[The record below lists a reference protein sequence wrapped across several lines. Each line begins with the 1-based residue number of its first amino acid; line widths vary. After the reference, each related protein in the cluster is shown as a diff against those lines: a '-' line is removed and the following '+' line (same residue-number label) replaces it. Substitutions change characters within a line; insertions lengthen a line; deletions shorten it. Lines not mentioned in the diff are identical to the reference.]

1 MISIIVAGLAAL
13 AALFSFRW
21 QVANRIFKIAVLL
34 LAIVSGGLMAQTAHM
49 GGQIRHTEI
58 RNGVA
63 LQNGN
68 ENSGEN
74 EGKVGQQKEKDDD

>member
-1 MISIIVAGLAAL
+1 
-13 AALFSFRW
+13 
-21 QVANRIFKIAVLL
+21 
-34 LAIVSGGLMAQTAHM
+34 MAQTAHM